1 MGYLILFSE
10 NNIGDDNEIF
20 SGIYTY
26 MGTYIYIYI
35 CTNIRVYIY
44 IYTHTLIHVLREIW
58 KVDGTFWEHV

>member
-26 MGTYIYIYI
+26 MGTYIYMYKYT
-35 CTNIRVYIY
+35 CIY